1 MGNTKNKKNV
11 SIKKPSQT
19 INATVDKN
27 IKATA
32 KTLEKL
38 VAKQKKK
45 NTIPMILAAIL
56 ITATF
61 VSIGIF
67 VIKPMM
73 TPATSNSTLKGE
85 MTDAGYVIP
94 MDMVSKKPTFYPMNV
109 DNVKVEILALKASDG
124 SIRTAFN
131 TCQVCYSSGRGY
143 YKWIDGKLVCQNC
156 GNKFAPDQVEVT
168 KGGCNPVPIFDEETQ
183 VENGKITV
191 PIEFLRQAVVIFRNW
206 KI

>member
-1 MGNTKNKKNV
+1 MDNTKNKKTV
-11 SIKKPSQT
+11 PVKKTSQ

-27 IKATA
+27 VKAIVKTA
-32 KTLEKL
+32 EKP
-38 VAKQKKK
+38 VTKPKKR
-45 NTIPMILAAIL
+45 NILQMILATIL
-56 ITATF
+56 LTATF

-73 TPATSNSTLKGE
+73 TPATESTTLKGE

-94 MDMVSKKPTFYPMNV
+94 MDMVANKPNFYPMNV
-109 DNVKVEILALKASDG
+109 DNVKVEILALKASDD

-168 KGGCNPVPIFDEETQ
+168 KGGCNPVPIYDADTK

-191 PIEFLRQAVVIFRNW
+191 PIEFLRQAIVIFRSW

>member
-1 MGNTKNKKNV
+1 MDNPKNQKTV
-11 SIKKPSQT
+11 PVKKPSQT

-27 IKATA
+27 VKAIV
-32 KTLEKL
+32 KTPEKP
-38 VAKQKKK
+38 VTKPKKK
-45 NTIPMILAAIL
+45 NLIPMILATIL
-56 ITATF
+56 LTATL

-73 TPATSNSTLKGE
+73 IPATESTTLKGE

-94 MDMVSKKPTFYPMNV
+94 MDMVSNKPNFYPMNV

-156 GNKFAPDQVEVT
+156 GNKFTPDQVEVT
-168 KGGCNPVPIFDEETQ
+168 KGGCNPVPIYDEETK

-191 PIEFLRQAVVIFRNW
+191 PIEFLRQAIVVFRDW

>member
-1 MGNTKNKKNV
+1 MAKPNNIKNGTE
-11 SIKKPSQT
+11 KKPSQSL
-19 INATVDKN
+19 NAAVDKS
-27 IKATA
+27 T
-32 KTLEKL
+32 KTSVKVPEKL
-38 VAKQKKK
+38 AVKPKKK
-45 NTIPMILAAIL
+45 NTLPMILAAIL
-56 ITATF
+56 VTATL
-61 VSIGIF
+61 VSVGIF

-73 TPATSNSTLKGE
+73 TPATGNSTLKGE

-94 MDMVSKKPTFYPMNV
+94 MDMVSTKPIFFKMNV
-109 DNVKVEILALKASDG
+109 DNVKVEILALEASDG

-131 TCQVCYSSGRGY
+131 TCQVCYNSGRGY